1 LADVKGLKPKT
12 RSSASTNILLAL
24 NFLRFSV
31 GDCFIRTMNPF
42 QGITAAAA
50 DPILGLTEIFRA
62 DSRPGKIN
70 LTVGVYQ
77 DEQGKVPA
85 LNAIQQ
91 AEKWLVQAGRNRSYL
106 PISGLA
112 SYCDLTRKL
121 VFGED
126 SAPLQKQAVATVQT
140 PGGTGALRLA
150 AEFLHH
156 TAGKQRIHVSQPT
169 WANHNAIFQSA
180 GLEVSTY
187 RYYDDAMH
195 ALDKEGFFAALN
207 KIPQGDVVLFHACC
221 HNPSGVDPAA
231 EDWQQIASICQQ
243 RQLLAVIDF
252 AYQGFDKGLA
262 EDRRSVEIF
271 AQSGQPFLVANSF
284 SKNFGLYQ
292 ERTGALHVAAGDAD
306 EAARILS
313 QLQVIVRTNYS
324 NPPAYG
330 AHLVSKILGDE
341 SMRRTWESEVAEMR
355 RRIRQMREQMV
366 QSLKDIGVA
375 QDFSFLLDQS
385 GMFSFSGL
393 SPEHVQQLRDQHA
406 VYMVGNGRINVA
418 GITPDNLQP
427 LCKAI
432 KAVLS

>member
-1 LADVKGLKPKT
+1 
-12 RSSASTNILLAL
+12 
-24 NFLRFSV
+24 
-31 GDCFIRTMNPF
+31 MNPF
-42 QGITAAAA
+42 QGIVAAPA
-50 DPILGLTEIFRA
+50 DPILGLTEVFRA

-77 DEQGKVPA
+77 DEQGKIPA
-85 LNAIQQ
+85 LNSIQQ
-91 AEKWLVQAGRNRSYL
+91 AERWLVDAGRNRSYL

-121 VFGED
+121 VFGEEA
-126 SAPLQKQAVATVQT
+126 APLQKQAIATVQT

-150 AEFLHH
+150 ADFLHH

-169 WANHNAIFQSA
+169 WANHNAIFKSA
-180 GLEVSTY
+180 GLEVSNY
-187 RYYDDAMH
+187 RYYDDASH
-195 ALDKEGFFAALN
+195 SLDTDGFFAALN
-207 KIPQGDVVLFHACC
+207 NIPEGNVVLFHACC

-231 EDWQQIASICQQ
+231 DDWQKIAQICEK
-243 RQLLAVIDF
+243 RQLLPVIDF

-262 EDRRSVEIF
+262 EDRRSVEVF
-271 AQSGQPFLVANSF
+271 AQAGRPFLVANSF

-292 ERTGALHVAAGDAD
+292 ERTGALHVVGEDAD

-330 AHLVSKILGDE
+330 AHLVSKILGE
-341 SMRRTWESEVAEMR
+341 ENLRQTWETEVAGMR
-355 RRIRQMREQMV
+355 SRIRQMREQMV

-375 QDFSFLLDQS
+375 EDFSFLLKQS

-393 SPEHVQQLRDQHA
+393 SAEHVQQLRDQHA

-427 LCKAI
+427 LCQAI
-432 KAVLS
+432 KAVLA